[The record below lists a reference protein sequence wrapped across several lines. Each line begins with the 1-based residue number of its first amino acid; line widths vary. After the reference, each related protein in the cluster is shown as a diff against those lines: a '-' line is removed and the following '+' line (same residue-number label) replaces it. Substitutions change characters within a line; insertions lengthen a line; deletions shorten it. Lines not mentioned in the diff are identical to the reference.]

1 MNTQTFFVSFILGV
15 ALVLILVSEDEDVP
29 SVPRFKCEA
38 VDTARRQYH
47 TAFDLGADLRILKI
61 FKNGSYFYDDLKAAC
76 E

>member
-15 ALVLILVSEDEDVP
+15 ALVLILVPEDEDVP

-38 VDTARRQYH
+38 VDTAWCQYH
-47 TAFDLGADLRILKI
+47 TAFDLEADLRILKI
-61 FKNGSYFYDDLKAAC
+61 FKNGSHSYDGLKMAC